1 MFFFRFLTYLS
12 KKMDSKIPSISHRIL
27 VLNTLAMLACFA
39 AWTLNGVLVTYL
51 VSTGVFDWN
60 SIQSGWLI
68 GIPVLMGAIV
78 RVPVGILT
86 DKLGGKWIFTGL
98 MLVCALFLYILSFA
112 TGFISYALASFGTG
126 VAGGCFAVAIGY
138 TSVWYPIKWQ
148 GTALGIVGFGV
159 AGASITGLL
168 APSLLDSFTNGGTNP
183 ENWRLLPRVYAA
195 GMTAMAVLFIFFT
208 TNKKPLNSNVSFS
221 LVMKRI
227 KNPKILRL
235 GFYYFLTLGGF
246 VSFAQW
252 LIPYSLNVYG
262 ITLVQAGILASAFS
276 LPTGLIGVI
285 GGWWAD
291 KYGARA
297 VVMATFQ
304 ISILLSLMLL
314 IPKMD
319 IYTPGK
325 GVLST
330 LNGTVTSVSL
340 DEITVDNVVFPVV
353 AKASEQER
361 IDTPTYWDKI
371 FPAKFNWQET
381 NVSVGQVVGKKTLLA
396 KGVTLISC
404 QANFWVFA
412 ILTVL
417 IGSAW
422 GVSMS
427 GIVKFIP
434 DYFPNEV
441 GVVGGIVAFLGALGG
456 FVCPILFGY
465 LLRWTGLWTSSWFL
479 ILLLSVA
486 CLWLLTKV
494 AISYVPHNYDQEV

>member
-1 MFFFRFLTYLS
+1 
-12 KKMDSKIPSISHRIL
+12 MDASIPAISHRIL
-27 VLNTLAMLACFA
+27 VFNTLAMLACFA

-51 VSTGVFDWN
+51 VSSGVFEWD

-68 GIPVLMGAIV
+68 GIPVLMGAMV
-78 RVPVGILT
+78 RLPLGVYT
-86 DKLGGKWIFTGL
+86 DKIGGKWTFTAL
-98 MLVCALFLYILSFA
+98 MLVCALFLYLLSFA
-112 TGFISYALASFGTG
+112 NGFLSFALASFGFG
-126 VAGGCFAVAIGY
+126 VAGGCFAVAVGY

-168 APSLLDSFTNGGTNP
+168 APSLLDTFTEGGNNP
-183 ENWRLLPRVYAA
+183 NNWRMLPKVYAA
-195 GMTAMAVLFIFFT
+195 GMAVMAVLFIVFT
-208 TNKKPLNSNVSFS
+208 KNKKPENSKVNFS
-221 LVMKRI
+221 LVWKRL
-227 KNPKILRL
+227 KNPKVLRL

-246 VSFAQW
+246 VAFAQW

-276 LPTGLIGVI
+276 LPTGLIGII

-304 ISILLSLMLL
+304 ISVLLSLMLL

-330 LNGTVTSVSL
+330 LSGTVTSVSL
-340 DEITVDNVVFPVV
+340 DKIVVNSVEFPIK
-353 AKASEQER
+353 AKSSEQER
-361 IDTPTYWDKI
+361 IDNPMFWDKI
-371 FPAKFNWQET
+371 FPAKYDWQEP
-381 NVSVGQVVGKKTLLA
+381 NVSVGQEVGKKSLLA
-396 KGVTLISC
+396 RGVTLISF

-412 ILTVL
+412 ILAVL

-434 DYFPNEV
+434 DYFPQEV

-456 FVCPILFGY
+456 FICPILFGY

-494 AISYVPHNYDQEV
+494 AISYVPKSSEGEV